1 MGRVGVTKSPL
12 TPSLYRRKNLLLL
25 AGRLAPH
32 GFQKTP
38 EDQCTVNSGFCQ
50 LIRAGIYIFKCFLS
64 MEFWRGIFFKLGSK
78 LFYHPL
84 RRSELSAPE
93 MPPDNA
99 SLWSREDLSFFGHHF
114 KPFTY
119 LVDNCSTNSLR
130 LLPSISVRAKASL
143 VYKLIEILKR
153 NFCNRTL
160 KTAAA
165 RNSINKIKIILQN
178 PMAIVRDEIIGF
190 IYIIKRAWSL

>member
-1 MGRVGVTKSPL
+1 
-12 TPSLYRRKNLLLL
+12 
-25 AGRLAPH
+25 
-32 GFQKTP
+32 
-38 EDQCTVNSGFCQ
+38 
-50 LIRAGIYIFKCFLS
+50 

-99 SLWSREDLSFFGHHF
+99 SLWSGEDLSFFGHHF

-119 LVDNCSTNSLR
+119 LVHNCSTNSLR